1 MDNTIYKNRRN
12 SLKESLPENSVLLI
26 PGADMQYRN
35 ADSAY
40 AFRQDSNFYYFSGFC
55 EPTSLIAIVNNKDGI
70 STIIFV
76 PPKDKLR
83 EIWDGYRAGP
93 IGAVDDFLFDKAY
106 DNTQIDTVMP
116 DILNGSNQVLYAIG
130 KKSGFDQK
138 VIDWTTRAGSKDRHS
153 KSINIIDASSLLGNA
168 RLIKDDHE
176 ISLMRKACDIS
187 AEAHIEAM
195 KSVKSIDSEQ
205 HIESLYCNEF
215 SKRGG
220 RFQAYTPIVA
230 GGENA
235 CTLHYVENNQNLKKS
250 DLLLVDAGCEYEMYA
265 SDITR
270 TFPVSGKFSDEQL
283 KIYEIVLE
291 AMNAAIDQVKPG
303 NDIMQPQEISERV
316 ITEGLIRIGLL
327 EGDPEELHKSGA
339 FKEFYMHKIGHW
351 LGLDVHD
358 AGDYMEGDEYMKFKP
373 GMITTIEPGIYISPS
388 KTIPKEFWGIGIRI
402 EDDVAVGEKNP
413 QILSINTPKR
423 SVYAHIQFSHFL

>member
-12 SLKESLPENSVLLI
+12 SLKESLPKNSVLLI

-138 VIDWTTRAGSKDRHS
+138 VIDWTTQAGSKDRHS

-373 GMITTIEPGIYISPS
+373 GMITTIEPGIYISS
-388 KTIPKEFWGIGIRI
+388 SMDVDDKWKGIGIRI
-402 EDDVAVGEKNP
+402 EDD
-413 QILSINTPKR
+413 ILVTKDGNENLTSKVPSDPKEIE
-423 SVYAHIQFSHFL
+423 SLMS